1 MKLITLGK
9 IDKKFFLYIFLTVIV
24 ETLSA
29 LINKYFDNNKD
40 DQLNN
45 TIMTNKIIE
54 YGSFPFYGIFEYILN
69 KRGASNPKKIN
80 SQNKE
85 IITQSTVNYIVKL
98 PEKAITR
105 KNLLFTLI
113 FLFSYFIYS
122 ILCDIFFGTYLEL
135 ARYGTGEYYNA
146 LDLFYLYILTKIIHK
161 TNFYRHH
168 NLSIFILIVIL
179 LLNYFIKLYQ
189 FKNNGDTFDFP
200 DDLVCF
206 IPLIIFPIF
215 DSYRNYFSKYIM
227 MHYYFSP
234 FLFCFVMGV
243 MYIFLSIILLI
254 IFLNI
259 DCGNSAICQTISEI
273 EKISVY
279 AIILY
284 IFKSILLSLN
294 VFFTLLVMNDFT
306 LLHII
311 VLFIF
316 IRLVNNIFELFD
328 NFTYYQL
335 IINIITFAIE
345 IFFLFVLFEIIELN
359 FCGLN
364 HNLRMNIITRSESE
378 IKLIY
383 QDGED
388 VNSNNESI
396 EELKLAPEEN
406 DDDNYF

>member
-1 MKLITLGK
+1 MRYITLGK
-9 IDKKFFLYIFLTVIV
+9 IDKKFFLYIILTVIV

-29 LINKYFDNNKD
+29 LISKYFDNNKD

-45 TIMTNKIIE
+45 VIMINKIIE

-69 KRGASNPKKIN
+69 KRGSSNPKKIN
-80 SQNKE
+80 SQNNE
-85 IITQSTVNYIVKL
+85 INNQSTVKYIVNL
-98 PEKAITR
+98 PDNAITK
-105 KNLLFTLI
+105 KNLLFTLM
-113 FLFSYFIYS
+113 FLFSYYIYS
-122 ILCDIFFGTYLEL
+122 ILCDIFFTAYSEL
-135 ARYGTGEYYNA
+135 VKYGTGEYYNA
-146 LDLFYLYILTKIIHK
+146 LDVFYLYILTKIIHK

-168 NLSIFILIVIL
+168 NLSVFILIVIL
-179 LLNYFIKLYQ
+179 LLNYFFKLYQ
-189 FKNNGDTFDFP
+189 LKNNGDTFDYP
-200 DDLVCF
+200 SDLACF

-234 FLFCFVMGV
+234 FLFIFVMGV

-259 DCGNSAICQTISEI
+259 DCGNSAICLAISQI

-316 IRLVNNIFELFD
+316 IRLVNNTFDLFE
-328 NFTYYQL
+328 NFAYYQL

-364 HNLRMNIITRSESE
+364 VNLKKNIRNRSKTESS
-378 IKLIY
+378 LIY
-383 QDGED
+383 YDEID
-388 VNSNNESI
+388 NSTLNS
-396 EELKLAPEEN
+396 EN
-406 DDDNYF
+406 DSIKELENVSDNDNYN